1 MLTINQRN
9 IMVFETR
16 QECIAWLKKVDLN
29 EENAKI
35 IAIIEL
41 TELYSDINQAIEV
54 LEKYSKLSKKSWQ
67 QIYNKNCMIY

>member
-1 MLTINQRN
+1 MI
-9 IMVFETR
+9 FETS
-16 QECIAWLKKVDLN
+16 QECIAWLEKVDLN

-41 TELYSDINQAIEV
+41 TELYSDIKQAIEV

-67 QIYNKNCMIY
+67 QIYNKHCMIY